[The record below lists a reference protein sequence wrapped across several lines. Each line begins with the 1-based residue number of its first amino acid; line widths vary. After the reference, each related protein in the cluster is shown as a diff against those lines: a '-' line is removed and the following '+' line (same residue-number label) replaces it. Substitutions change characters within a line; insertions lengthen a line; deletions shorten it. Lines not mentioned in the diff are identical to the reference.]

1 MAILKGSSA
10 STKGAGRRS
19 TIKGS
24 QRRGIGLHLSLITG
38 LLLSVF
44 PFYWAVIMSTH
55 SSTEIFSYPPKLLPG
70 SHFLENVRNLFDN
83 VDFFG
88 SMFNSLLVACS
99 VTVLV
104 LFFDSLAAFVF
115 AKFQFP
121 GRRVLFAL
129 MMVIFM
135 VPAQLQAIPQFV
147 IMAKLGW
154 IGSMTALIVP
164 AAANAFGIF
173 WMRQYMKSAIHDELI
188 DASKLDGASFLRQY
202 WHVALPV
209 VRPGL
214 AFLGIFTFM
223 GQWNDYAWPLIALT
237 NPDNVTLQVALSQ
250 LNGVHGTT
258 DYGMVMTG
266 ALLALIPLLIVFAI
280 GAKQIIADL
289 GKGPSADDGPAARA
303 PPLGVT

>member
-1 MAILKGSSA
+1 MAS
-10 STKGAGRRS
+10 
-19 TIKGS
+19 IKGTRS
-24 QRRGIGLHLSLITG
+24 RGIALHAVLVVG
-38 LLLSVF
+38 LLLSAF

-55 SSTEIFSYPPKLLPG
+55 TSTEIFSYPPKLLPG
-70 SHFLENVRNLFDN
+70 THFLQNARSLFDN
-83 VDFFG
+83 IDFLG
-88 SMFNSLLVACS
+88 SMLNSLLVAS
-99 VTVLV
+99 AVTFLV
-104 LFFDSLAAFVF
+104 LLFDSLAAFVF
-115 AKFQFP
+115 AKFDFP
-121 GRRVLFAL
+121 GRRLLFTLL
-129 MMVIFM
+129 MIIFM
-135 VPAQLQAIPQFV
+135 VPTQLAIIPQFV
-147 IMAKLGW
+147 MMANIGW

-173 WMRQYMKSAIHDELI
+173 WMRQYMRSAIHDELL
-188 DASKLDGASFLRQY
+188 DASRIDGANFLRQY

-223 GQWNDYAWPLIALT
+223 AQWNDYAWPLIALT

-280 GAKQIIADL
+280 GAKQIIGDL
-289 GKGPSADDGPAARA
+289 GKGAIR
-303 PPLGVT
+303 

>member
-1 MAILKGSSA
+1 MASLKGSS
-10 STKGAGRRS
+10 
-19 TIKGS
+19 
-24 QRRGIGLHLSLITG
+24 RRGIALHAVLVCG
-38 LLLSVF
+38 LLLSAF

-55 SSTEIFSYPPKLLPG
+55 SSSEIFSYPPKLLPG
-70 SHFLENVRNLFDN
+70 THFRQNLRSLFDS
-83 VDFFG
+83 VDFLG
-88 SMFNSLLVACS
+88 SMANSLLVAGS
-99 VTVLV
+99 VTFLV

-115 AKFQFP
+115 AKFDFP

-129 MMVIFM
+129 MMAIFM
-135 VPAQLQAIPQFV
+135 VPAQLSAIPQFV
-147 IMAKLGW
+147 IMARLGW

-173 WMRQYMKSAIHDELI
+173 WMRQYMRSAIHDELL
-188 DASKLDGASFLRQY
+188 DASRIDGANFLRQY

-237 NPDNVTLQVALSQ
+237 DPDNVTLQVALSQ
-250 LNGVHGTT
+250 LNGTHGTT

-266 ALLALIPLLIVFAI
+266 ALLALLPLLIVFAV
-280 GAKQIIADL
+280 GARQIIGDL
-289 GKGPSADDGPAARA
+289 AKGAIK
-303 PPLGVT
+303 

>member
-10 STKGAGRRS
+10 SMKGAGHTS
-19 TIKGS
+19 TMKGS
-24 QRRGIGLHLSLITG
+24 RRRGIALHLSLIIG

-188 DASKLDGASFLRQY
+188 DASKLDGAGFLRQY

-289 GKGPSADDGPAARA
+289 GKGAIR
-303 PPLGVT
+303 

>member
-1 MAILKGSSA
+1 MAS
-10 STKGAGRRS
+10 
-19 TIKGS
+19 IKGS
-24 QRRGIGLHLSLITG
+24 RRRGIALHVVLVLG
-38 LLLSVF
+38 LLLSAF

-55 SSTEIFSYPPKLLPG
+55 TSSEIFSYPPKLLPG
-70 SHFLENVRNLFDN
+70 SHFLENARSLFDN
-83 VDFFG
+83 IDFFG
-88 SMFNSLLVACS
+88 SMFNSLLVAS
-99 VTVLV
+99 AVTFLVLV
-104 LFFDSLAAFVF
+104 FDSLAAFVF

-121 GRRVLFAL
+121 GRGLLFGLL
-129 MMVIFM
+129 MLIFM
-135 VPAQLQAIPQFV
+135 VPTQLAIIPQFV
-147 IMAKLGW
+147 MMAKIGW

-173 WMRQYMKSAIHDELI
+173 WMRQYMKSAIHDELL
-188 DASKLDGASFLRQY
+188 DASKLDGANFLRQY

-223 GQWNDYAWPLIALT
+223 GQWNDYAWPLISLT

-250 LNGVHGTT
+250 LNGTHGTT

-280 GAKQIIADL
+280 GARQIIGDL
-289 GKGPSADDGPAARA
+289 AKGAVRG
-303 PPLGVT
+303 

>member
-1 MAILKGSSA
+1 MAS
-10 STKGAGRRS
+10 
-19 TIKGS
+19 IKGS
-24 QRRGIGLHLSLITG
+24 GRRGIALHTSLIIG
-38 LLLSVF
+38 VLLSAF

-55 SSTEIFSYPPKLLPG
+55 TSSEIFSYPPKLLPG
-70 SHFLENVRNLFDN
+70 SHFLENVRSLFDTID
-83 VDFFG
+83 VFG
-88 SMFNSLLVACS
+88 SMWNSLLVATV
-99 VTVLV
+99 VTFLV

-115 AKFQFP
+115 AKFDFP
-121 GRRVLFAL
+121 GKNVLFAL
-129 MMVIFM
+129 LMLIFM
-135 VPAQLQAIPQFV
+135 VPAQMSAIPQFV
-147 IMAKLGW
+147 IMAKIGW

-173 WMRQYMKSAIHDELI
+173 WMRQYMRSAIHDELL
-188 DASKLDGASFLRQY
+188 DASKLDGANFLRQY

-250 LNGVHGTT
+250 LNGTHGTT

-266 ALLALIPLLIVFAI
+266 AVLALIPLLIVFAV
-280 GAKQIIADL
+280 GARQIIGDL
-289 GKGPSADDGPAARA
+289 AKGAVRG
-303 PPLGVT
+303 

>member
-1 MAILKGSSA
+1 MASVKGS
-10 STKGAGRRS
+10 RS
-19 TIKGS
+19 
-24 QRRGIGLHLSLITG
+24 RGIALHAVLVAG
-38 LLLSVF
+38 LLLSAF

-55 SSTEIFSYPPKLLPG
+55 TSSEIFSYPPKLLPG
-70 SHFLENVRNLFDN
+70 AHFLENVRNLFDSI
-83 VDFFG
+83 DFFG
-88 SMFNSLLVACS
+88 SMLNSLLVAGS

-115 AKFQFP
+115 AKFAFP
-121 GRRVLFAL
+121 GKRVLFAL
-129 MMVIFM
+129 LMLIFM
-135 VPAQLQAIPQFV
+135 VPAQLAAIPQFV
-147 IMAKLGW
+147 TMARIGW

-173 WMRQYMKSAIHDELI
+173 WMRQYMKGAIHDELL
-188 DASKLDGASFLRQY
+188 DASRIDGANFLRQY

-237 NPDNVTLQVALSQ
+237 DPDNVTLQVALSQ
-250 LNGVHGTT
+250 LNGTHGTT

-266 ALLALIPLLIVFAI
+266 ALLALVPLLIVFAI
-280 GAKQIIADL
+280 GARQIIGDL
-289 GKGPSADDGPAARA
+289 AKGAIR
-303 PPLGVT
+303 

>member
-1 MAILKGSSA
+1 MAS
-10 STKGAGRRS
+10 
-19 TIKGS
+19 IKGT
-24 QRRGIGLHLSLITG
+24 RGRGIALHAVLVVG
-38 LLLSVF
+38 LLLSAF

-55 SSTEIFSYPPKLLPG
+55 TSSEIFSYPPKLLPG
-70 SHFLENVRNLFDN
+70 SHFLQNVRHLLDS

-88 SMFNSLLVACS
+88 SMLNSLLVAGS
-99 VTVLV
+99 VTALV

-115 AKFQFP
+115 AKFEFP
-121 GRRVLFAL
+121 GRRLLFGL
-129 MMVIFM
+129 LMVIFM
-135 VPAQLQAIPQFV
+135 VPAQLSAIPQFV

-154 IGSMTALIVP
+154 IGSMTSLIVP

-173 WMRQYMKSAIHDELI
+173 WMRQYMRGAIHDELL
-188 DASKLDGASFLRQY
+188 DASRIDGAHFLRQY

-237 NPDNVTLQVALSQ
+237 DPGNVTLQVALSQ
-250 LNGVHGTT
+250 LNGTHGTT

-266 ALLALIPLLIVFAI
+266 ALLALVPLLIVFAV
-280 GAKQIIADL
+280 GARQIIGDL
-289 GKGPSADDGPAARA
+289 GKGAIR
-303 PPLGVT
+303 

>member
-1 MAILKGSSA
+1 MSS
-10 STKGAGRRS
+10 
-19 TIKGS
+19 IKGS
-24 QRRGIGLHLSLITG
+24 NRRGIALHISLIIG

-70 SHFLENVRNLFDN
+70 SHFLENARHLFDN

-99 VTVLV
+99 VTFLV

-129 MMVIFM
+129 MMAIFM
-135 VPAQLQAIPQFV
+135 VPAQLSAIPQFV
-147 IMAKLGW
+147 IMAKIGW

-173 WMRQYMKSAIHDELI
+173 WMRQYMKSAIHDELL
-188 DASKLDGASFLRQY
+188 DASRIDGAGFMRQY

-289 GKGPSADDGPAARA
+289 GKGAIK
-303 PPLGVT
+303 

>member
-1 MAILKGSSA
+1 MASIH
-10 STKGAGRRS
+10 STRRPKAIRGTRS
-19 TIKGS
+19 
-24 QRRGIGLHLSLITG
+24 RGIALHAVLVIG
-38 LLLSVF
+38 LLLSAF

-55 SSTEIFSYPPKLLPG
+55 TSSEIFSYPPKLLPG
-70 SHFLENVRNLFDN
+70 PHFLENVRHLFDN
-83 VDFFG
+83 IDFFG
-88 SMFNSLLVACS
+88 SMFNSLLVAGS

-115 AKFQFP
+115 AKFEFP
-121 GRRVLFAL
+121 GRRVLFATL
-129 MMVIFM
+129 MVIFM
-135 VPAQLQAIPQFV
+135 VPAQLAAIPQFV

-154 IGSMTALIVP
+154 IGTMTSLIVP

-173 WMRQYMKSAIHDELI
+173 WMRQYMKGAIHDELL
-188 DASKLDGASFLRQY
+188 DASRIDGANFLRQY
-202 WHVALPV
+202 WHVALPI

-250 LNGVHGTT
+250 LNGTHGTT

-266 ALLALIPLLIVFAI
+266 ALLALVPLLIVFAI
-280 GAKQIIADL
+280 GARQIIADL
-289 GKGPSADDGPAARA
+289 GKGAIR
-303 PPLGVT
+303 

>member
-10 STKGAGRRS
+10 SMKGAGRTS

-24 QRRGIGLHLSLITG
+24 RRRGIALHFSLIIG

-70 SHFLENVRNLFDN
+70 SHFLENVRHLFDN

-188 DASKLDGASFLRQY
+188 DASKLDGAGFLRQY

-289 GKGPSADDGPAARA
+289 GKGAIR
-303 PPLGVT
+303 

>member
-1 MAILKGSSA
+1 MASL
-10 STKGAGRRS
+10 
-19 TIKGS
+19 KGS
-24 QRRGIGLHLSLITG
+24 QRRGAGLHLVLIAG
-38 LLLSVF
+38 LLLSVL

-70 SHFLENVRNLFDN
+70 SHFLENARHLFDN

-88 SMFNSLLVACS
+88 SMANSLLVAGS

-115 AKFQFP
+115 AKFRFP

-129 MMVIFM
+129 MMAIFM

-173 WMRQYMKSAIHDELI
+173 WMRQYMRSAIHDELL
-188 DASKLDGASFLRQY
+188 DASKLDGAGFLRQY

-266 ALLALIPLLIVFAI
+266 ALLALVPLLIVFAI
-280 GAKQIIADL
+280 GARQIIADL
-289 GKGPSADDGPAARA
+289 GKGAIR
-303 PPLGVT
+303 

>member
-10 STKGAGRRS
+10 SMKGAGRTS

-24 QRRGIGLHLSLITG
+24 RRRGIALHLSLIIG

-70 SHFLENVRNLFDN
+70 SHFVENVRHLFDN

-188 DASKLDGASFLRQY
+188 DASKLDGAGFLRQY

-237 NPDNVTLQVALSQ
+237 NPNNVTLQVALSQ

-289 GKGPSADDGPAARA
+289 GKGAIR
-303 PPLGVT
+303 

>member
-10 STKGAGRRS
+10 SMKGAGHTS

-24 QRRGIGLHLSLITG
+24 QRRGTALHLSLIIG

-188 DASKLDGASFLRQY
+188 DASKLDGAGFLRQY

-266 ALLALIPLLIVFAI
+266 ALLALVPLLIVFAI

-289 GKGPSADDGPAARA
+289 GKGAIR
-303 PPLGVT
+303 

>member
-1 MAILKGSSA
+1 MASIR
-10 STKGAGRRS
+10 TTRRTGRTTRR
-19 TIKGS
+19 T
-24 QRRGIGLHLSLITG
+24 RGIDGSRSGIALHAVLVVG
-38 LLLSVF
+38 VLLSAF

-55 SSTEIFSYPPKLLPG
+55 TTSEIFSYPPKLLPG
-70 SHFLENVRNLFDN
+70 THFLENLRSLLDT

-88 SMFNSLLVACS
+88 SMLNSLLVAGS
-99 VTVLV
+99 VTFLV

-115 AKFQFP
+115 AKFDFP
-121 GRRVLFAL
+121 GKRPLFVLL
-129 MMVIFM
+129 MFIFM

-147 IMAKLGW
+147 IMARLGW

-173 WMRQYMKSAIHDELI
+173 WMRQYMKGAIHDELL
-188 DASKLDGASFLRQY
+188 DASRIDGAHFLRQY
-202 WHVALPV
+202 RHVALPV

-250 LNGVHGTT
+250 LNGTHGTT

-266 ALLALIPLLIVFAI
+266 ALLALVPLLIVFAV
-280 GAKQIIADL
+280 GARQIIGDL
-289 GKGPSADDGPAARA
+289 AKGA
-303 PPLGVT
+303 VK

>member
-1 MAILKGSSA
+1 MASIH
-10 STKGAGRRS
+10 STRRPKAIRGTRS
-19 TIKGS
+19 
-24 QRRGIGLHLSLITG
+24 RGIALHAVLVIG
-38 LLLSVF
+38 LLLSAF

-55 SSTEIFSYPPKLLPG
+55 TSSEIFSYPPKLLPG
-70 SHFLENVRNLFDN
+70 PHFLENVRHLFDN
-83 VDFFG
+83 IDFFG
-88 SMFNSLLVACS
+88 SMFNSLLVAGS

-115 AKFQFP
+115 AKFEFP
-121 GRRVLFAL
+121 GRRVLFATL
-129 MMVIFM
+129 MAIFM
-135 VPAQLQAIPQFV
+135 VPAQLAAIPQFV

-154 IGSMTALIVP
+154 IGTMTSLIVP

-173 WMRQYMKSAIHDELI
+173 WMRQYMKGAIHDELL
-188 DASKLDGASFLRQY
+188 DASRIDGANFLRQY

-250 LNGVHGTT
+250 LNGTHGTT

-266 ALLALIPLLIVFAI
+266 ALLALVPLLIVFAI
-280 GAKQIIADL
+280 GARQIIADL
-289 GKGPSADDGPAARA
+289 GKGAIR
-303 PPLGVT
+303 

>member
-1 MAILKGSSA
+1 MAFLQGTRRPKGIR
-10 STKGAGRRS
+10 GDRS
-19 TIKGS
+19 
-24 QRRGIGLHLSLITG
+24 RGIALHVSLILG
-38 LLLSVF
+38 VLLSAF

-55 SSTEIFSYPPKLLPG
+55 TSSEIFSYPPKLLPG
-70 SHFLENVRNLFDN
+70 THFLENVRSLFDN
-83 VDFFG
+83 IDFFG
-88 SMFNSLLVACS
+88 SMFNSVLVAGS
-99 VTVLV
+99 VTFLV

-121 GRRVLFAL
+121 GKNVMFAL
-129 MMVIFM
+129 LMVIFM
-135 VPAQLQAIPQFV
+135 VPAQLAAIPQFV

-173 WMRQYMKSAIHDELI
+173 WMRQYMKSAIHDELL
-188 DASKLDGASFLRQY
+188 DASRIDGANFLRQY

-237 NPDNVTLQVALSQ
+237 NPNNVTLQVALSQ
-250 LNGVHGTT
+250 LNGTHGTT

-266 ALLALIPLLIVFAI
+266 ALLALVPLLIVFAV
-280 GAKQIIADL
+280 GAKQIIGDL
-289 GKGPSADDGPAARA
+289 GKGAIR
-303 PPLGVT
+303 

>member
-1 MAILKGSSA
+1 MAS
-10 STKGAGRRS
+10 
-19 TIKGS
+19 IKGS
-24 QRRGIGLHLSLITG
+24 RQRGIALHLVLIVG

-70 SHFLENVRNLFDN
+70 SHFFENVRHLFDN

-88 SMFNSLLVACS
+88 SMFNSLLVAGT

-115 AKFQFP
+115 AKFHFP

-129 MMVIFM
+129 MMAIFM

-173 WMRQYMKSAIHDELI
+173 WMRQYMKSAIHDELL
-188 DASKLDGASFLRQY
+188 DASKLDGAGFLRQY

-280 GAKQIIADL
+280 GAKQIIGDL
-289 GKGPSADDGPAARA
+289 GKGAIR
-303 PPLGVT
+303 

>member
-1 MAILKGSSA
+1 MAS
-10 STKGAGRRS
+10 
-19 TIKGS
+19 IKGS
-24 QRRGIGLHLSLITG
+24 LRRGIALHAVLICG
-38 LLLSVF
+38 LLLSAF

-55 SSTEIFSYPPKLLPG
+55 SSSEIFSYPPKLLPG
-70 SHFLENVRNLFDN
+70 THFLENVRSLFDSI
-83 VDFFG
+83 DFFG
-88 SMFNSLLVACS
+88 SMFNSLLVAGS
-99 VTVLV
+99 VTFLV

-115 AKFQFP
+115 AKFDFP

-129 MMVIFM
+129 MMAIFM
-135 VPAQLQAIPQFV
+135 VPAQLSAIPQFV

-154 IGSMTALIVP
+154 IGSMTALVVP

-173 WMRQYMKSAIHDELI
+173 WMRQYMKSAIHDELL
-188 DASKLDGASFLRQY
+188 DASRIDGANFLRQY

-250 LNGVHGTT
+250 LNGNHGTT

-266 ALLALIPLLIVFAI
+266 ALLALIPLLLVFAV
-280 GAKQIIADL
+280 GARQIIGDL
-289 GKGPSADDGPAARA
+289 AKGAIK
-303 PPLGVT
+303 

>member
-1 MAILKGSSA
+1 MAS
-10 STKGAGRRS
+10 
-19 TIKGS
+19 IKGS
-24 QRRGIGLHLSLITG
+24 RRRGIALHAVLIVG
-38 LLLSVF
+38 LLLSAF

-55 SSTEIFSYPPKLLPG
+55 TSSEIFSYPPKLLPG
-70 SHFLENVRNLFDN
+70 SHFLENVRNLFDAI
-83 VDFFG
+83 DFFG
-88 SMFNSLLVACS
+88 SMWNSLLVATT
-99 VTVLV
+99 VTFLV

-115 AKFQFP
+115 AKFRFP
-121 GRRVLFAL
+121 GRKLLFAL
-129 MMVIFM
+129 LMLIFM
-135 VPAQLQAIPQFV
+135 VPAQLAAIPQFV
-147 IMAKLGW
+147 IMAKIGW

-173 WMRQYMKSAIHDELI
+173 WMRQYMKSAIHDELL
-188 DASKLDGASFLRQY
+188 DAAKLDGANFMRQY

-250 LNGVHGTT
+250 LNGTHGTT

-266 ALLALIPLLIVFAI
+266 AVLALVPLLIVFAI
-280 GAKQIIADL
+280 GARQIIGDL
-289 GKGPSADDGPAARA
+289 AKGAVRE
-303 PPLGVT
+303 

>member
-10 STKGAGRRS
+10 SMKEAGRTS

-24 QRRGIGLHLSLITG
+24 RRRGIALHLSLIIG

-188 DASKLDGASFLRQY
+188 DASKLDGAGFLRQY

-289 GKGPSADDGPAARA
+289 GKGAIR
-303 PPLGVT
+303 

>member
-10 STKGAGRRS
+10 SMKGAGRTS

-24 QRRGIGLHLSLITG
+24 RRRGIALHLSLIIG

-70 SHFLENVRNLFDN
+70 SHFLENVRHLFDN

-121 GRRVLFAL
+121 GRRLLFAL
-129 MMVIFM
+129 MMGIFM
-135 VPAQLQAIPQFV
+135 VPGQLQAIPQFV

-188 DASKLDGASFLRQY
+188 DASKLDGAGFLRQY

-289 GKGPSADDGPAARA
+289 GKGAIR
-303 PPLGVT
+303 

>member
-1 MAILKGSSA
+1 MAS
-10 STKGAGRRS
+10 
-19 TIKGS
+19 IKGS
-24 QRRGIGLHLSLITG
+24 RQRGIMLHLVLIVG

-70 SHFLENVRNLFDN
+70 SHFLENVRHLFDN

-88 SMFNSLLVACS
+88 SMFNSLLVAGS

-129 MMVIFM
+129 MMAIFM

-154 IGSMTALIVP
+154 IGSMTALVVP

-173 WMRQYMKSAIHDELI
+173 WMRQYMRSAIHDELL
-188 DASKLDGASFLRQY
+188 DASKLDGAGFLRQY

-266 ALLALIPLLIVFAI
+266 ALLALVPLLIVFAI
-280 GAKQIIADL
+280 GAKQIIGDL
-289 GKGPSADDGPAARA
+289 GKGAIR
-303 PPLGVT
+303 

>member
-1 MAILKGSSA
+1 MAS
-10 STKGAGRRS
+10 
-19 TIKGS
+19 IKGS
-24 QRRGIGLHLSLITG
+24 LRRGIGLHATLILG
-38 LLLSVF
+38 VLLSAF

-55 SSTEIFSYPPKLLPG
+55 SSSEIFSYPPKLLPG
-70 SHFLENVRNLFDN
+70 SHFLENVRHLFDAI
-83 VDFFG
+83 DFFG
-88 SMFNSLLVACS
+88 SMGNSLLVA
-99 VTVLV
+99 VTVTFLV

-115 AKFQFP
+115 AKFDFP
-121 GRRVLFAL
+121 GRKVLFAL
-129 MMVIFM
+129 MMAIFM

-147 IMAKLGW
+147 IMAKIGW

-173 WMRQYMKSAIHDELI
+173 WMRQYMKSAIHDELL
-188 DASKLDGASFLRQY
+188 DASKLDGAGFLRQY

-250 LNGVHGTT
+250 LNGTHGTT

-266 ALLALIPLLIVFAI
+266 ALLALVPLLIVFAI

-289 GKGPSADDGPAARA
+289 GKGAIR
-303 PPLGVT
+303 

>member
-1 MAILKGSSA
+1 MASLKGS
-10 STKGAGRRS
+10 R
-19 TIKGS
+19 
-24 QRRGIGLHLSLITG
+24 RRGIALHLVLAVG
-38 LLLSVF
+38 LLLSIL

-70 SHFLENVRNLFDN
+70 SHFLQNVRHLFDN

-88 SMFNSLLVACS
+88 SMLNSLLVACS

-115 AKFQFP
+115 AKFRFP

-129 MMVIFM
+129 MMAIFM

-173 WMRQYMKSAIHDELI
+173 WMRQYMKSAIHDELL
-188 DASKLDGASFLRQY
+188 DASKLDGAGFLRQY

-266 ALLALIPLLIVFAI
+266 ALLALVPLLAVFAI
-280 GAKQIIADL
+280 GARQIIADL
-289 GKGPSADDGPAARA
+289 GKGAIR
-303 PPLGVT
+303 

>member
-1 MAILKGSSA
+1 MASLKGS
-10 STKGAGRRS
+10 RQQ
-19 TIKGS
+19 GS
-24 QRRGIGLHLSLITG
+24 RQRGIALHLVLIVG

-70 SHFLENVRNLFDN
+70 SHFAENVRNLFDN
-83 VDFFG
+83 IDFFG
-88 SMFNSLLVACS
+88 SMGNSLLVAGS

-115 AKFQFP
+115 AKFEFP
-121 GRRVLFAL
+121 GRRTLFAL
-129 MMVIFM
+129 MMAIFM
-135 VPAQLQAIPQFV
+135 VPAQMAAIPQFV
-147 IMAKLGW
+147 IMAKIGW
-154 IGSMTALIVP
+154 IGSMTALVVP

-173 WMRQYMKSAIHDELI
+173 WMRQYMKGAIHDELL
-188 DASKLDGASFLRQY
+188 DASRIDGAGFLRQY

-250 LNGVHGTT
+250 LNGTHGTT

-266 ALLALIPLLIVFAI
+266 ALLALVPLLIVFAV
-280 GAKQIIADL
+280 GARQIIADL
-289 GKGPSADDGPAARA
+289 GKGAIR
-303 PPLGVT
+303 

>member
-1 MAILKGSSA
+1 MASIQG
-10 STKGAGRRS
+10 TRRPKAIRGTRS
-19 TIKGS
+19 
-24 QRRGIGLHLSLITG
+24 RGIALHAVLVIG
-38 LLLSVF
+38 LLLSAF

-55 SSTEIFSYPPKLLPG
+55 TSTEIFSYPPKLLPG
-70 SHFLENVRNLFDN
+70 SHFLENARSLFDN
-83 VDFFG
+83 IDFFG
-88 SMFNSLLVACS
+88 SMLNSLLVAVA
-99 VTVLV
+99 VTFLV
-104 LFFDSLAAFVF
+104 LLFDSLAAFVF
-115 AKFQFP
+115 AKFDFP
-121 GRRVLFAL
+121 GRRLLFTLL
-129 MMVIFM
+129 MIIFM
-135 VPAQLQAIPQFV
+135 VPTQLAIIPQFV
-147 IMAKLGW
+147 MMANIGW

-173 WMRQYMKSAIHDELI
+173 WMRQYMKSAIHDELL
-188 DASKLDGASFLRQY
+188 DASKIDGAHFLRQY

-223 GQWNDYAWPLIALT
+223 AQWNDYAWPLIALT

-280 GAKQIIADL
+280 GAKQIIGDL
-289 GKGPSADDGPAARA
+289 GKGAIR
-303 PPLGVT
+303 

>member
-1 MAILKGSSA
+1 MATTEARPAEAEPVK
-10 STKGAGRRS
+10 STKPKLIEGTR
-19 TIKGS
+19 
-24 QRRGIGLHLSLITG
+24 RRGIALHASLIVG
-38 LLLSVF
+38 VLLSAF

-55 SSTEIFSYPPKLLPG
+55 TSSDIFSYPPKLLPG
-70 SHFLENVRNLFDN
+70 SQFDDNISKLFDSI
-83 VDFFG
+83 DFFG
-88 SMFNSLLVACS
+88 SMFNSLLVATS
-99 VTVLV
+99 VTFLV

-121 GRRVLFAL
+121 GKRVLFAV
-129 MMVIFM
+129 MMTIFM

-147 IMAKLGW
+147 IMANLGW
-154 IGSMTALIVP
+154 IGSMTSLIVP

-173 WMRQYMKSAIHDELI
+173 WMRQYMKSAIHDELL
-188 DASKLDGASFLRQY
+188 DASKLDGAGFMRQY

-266 ALLALIPLLIVFAI
+266 AVLALIPLLIVFAI

-289 GKGPSADDGPAARA
+289 GKGAIR
-303 PPLGVT
+303 

>member
-1 MAILKGSSA
+1 MSS
-10 STKGAGRRS
+10 
-19 TIKGS
+19 IKGS
-24 QRRGIGLHLSLITG
+24 NRRGIALHISLIIG

-70 SHFLENVRNLFDN
+70 SHFLENVRHLFDN

-99 VTVLV
+99 VTFLV

-129 MMVIFM
+129 MMAIFM
-135 VPAQLQAIPQFV
+135 VPAQLSAIPQFV
-147 IMAKLGW
+147 IMAKIGW

-173 WMRQYMKSAIHDELI
+173 WMRQYMKSAIHDELL
-188 DASKLDGASFLRQY
+188 DASKIDGAGFMRQY

-289 GKGPSADDGPAARA
+289 GKGAIK
-303 PPLGVT
+303 

>member
-1 MAILKGSSA
+1 MASVQDTKDSKGI
-10 STKGAGRRS
+10 R
-19 TIKGS
+19 GS
-24 QRRGIGLHLSLITG
+24 RRRGIALHAVLVIG
-38 LLLSVF
+38 LLLSAF
-44 PFYWAVIMSTH
+44 PFYWALIMSTH
-55 SSTEIFSYPPKLLPG
+55 TSTEIFSYPPKLLPG
-70 SHFLENVRNLFDN
+70 SHFLQNVRSLFDN
-83 VDFFG
+83 IDFFG
-88 SMFNSLLVACS
+88 SMFNSLLVASS
-99 VTVLV
+99 VTFLV

-115 AKFQFP
+115 AKFEFP
-121 GRRVLFAL
+121 GRRALFVLL
-129 MMVIFM
+129 MAIFM
-135 VPAQLQAIPQFV
+135 VPTQMAIIPQFV
-147 IMAKLGW
+147 IMAKIGW

-173 WMRQYMKSAIHDELI
+173 WMRQYMKSAIHDELL
-188 DASKLDGASFLRQY
+188 DASKIDGANFLRQY

-223 GQWNDYAWPLIALT
+223 GQWNDYAWPLISLT

-280 GAKQIIADL
+280 GAKQIIGDL
-289 GKGPSADDGPAARA
+289 GKGAIK
-303 PPLGVT
+303 